1 MAKKTEEQDRLEAIL
16 GRTGLPGFGSTCPEN
31 LEEAETLFDIVFPED
46 ETLDAIVNRHTSSLP
61 DWTDCGGTHHEGL
74 DTPTFRNAFE
84 TATLTALEAL
94 LLDYNGDVGEVC
106 EVIADFSHSDAVEE
120 EDDRLGEFDG
130 TMLMLFL
137 AVLED
142 AADAVRRACPRAS
155 LSATLACVVG
165 DRAELLE
172 DYLTWLDRRSGE
184 RYLKPLSE
192 ATDWEVFNSLVR
204 SAIFA

>member
-61 DWTDCGGTHHEGL
+61 ADCEGTHRM
-74 DTPTFRNAFE
+74 DTPAFRNAFE

-106 EVIADFSHSDAVEE
+106 EAIADFSDAVE

-130 TMLMLFL
+130 TMLMLFF

-192 ATDWEVFNSLVR
+192 ATAWEVFNSLVR